1 MKTTIH
7 CGEIFNESNSSMCCG
22 ERIKKLEKILSAYLE
37 KTQDPPR
44 GGQRSARYRLPSRM
58 MNQIAGINEEY
69 REVAGP
75 TDVLSFP
82 MWENE
87 DGGFEPPEDWERLT
101 LGDIIVCPEI
111 VAKNAAD
118 NGKTAE
124 CETVLVI
131 CHGFLHL
138 IGFDHADDAE
148 HERMW
153 QIQDS
158 LVSEFFAEG

>member
-7 CGEIFNESNSSMCCG
+7 CGEIFKESNSSMCCG

-37 KTQDPPR
+37 KTKI
-44 GGQRSARYRLPSRM
+44 LPEAAAECEISLTFADV
-58 MNQIAGINEEY
+58 NQIAGINEEY

-111 VAKNAAD
+111 VAKNASD

-148 HERMW
+148 RERMW

>member
-7 CGEIFNESNSSMCCG
+7 CGEIFNETNSSMCCG
-22 ERIKKLEKILSAYLE
+22 ERIKKLEKILSAYLAE
-37 KTQDPPR
+37 TNLLPEA
-44 GGQRSARYRLPSRM
+44 SADCEISLTFAGAD
-58 MNQIAGINEEY
+58 QIAEMNEEY

-87 DGGFEPPEDWERLT
+87 EGGFEPPDDWECLT

-111 VAKNAAD
+111 VAKNAEE
-118 NGKTAE
+118 NGKSAE
-124 CETVLVI
+124 SETVLVI

-138 IGFDHADDAE
+138 VGFDHADDAE
-148 HERMW
+148 RERMW
-153 QIQDS
+153 QAQEA
-158 LVSEFFAEG
+158 LVARFFAGA